1 MNRRF
6 LPLLALPA
14 LLATTKSETA
24 ARLGGTP
31 AEPVFDPSQS
41 RMLFQQNFDTYTT
54 DSLRFPCSTTPAPN
68 RLVDHAIFYCNTSTP
83 WKYDAGVIVG
93 PGHSGNGVQIHYDG
107 VYQETHGVI
116 TTVGTGGALAPTGK
130 AATVVQY
137 WAKFTPDKPGALTTR
152 DAKGVG
158 DAIIQIKNIMLWH
171 DARGESGRFQAHLGH
186 TPATVRCLRAELH
199 DGGWA
204 RLGAG
209 GLRREPAVGPFFKD
223 FANGQWHRWTVLF
236 KPNTSSGSRD
246 GIARVWIDGSLV
258 VRIEKSA
265 CSADVRA
272 NGSPVGGWKSWCT
285 FAELDGL
292 SATKYGIR
300 ALEWGANRTDGS
312 GIAFTMAIDD
322 VKWWV
327 AKS

>member
-14 LLATTKSETA
+14 LLTTTRIETA

-68 RLVDHAIFYCNTSTP
+68 RLVDHAIFYCSASTP

-116 TTVGTGGALAPTGK
+116 TTVGTGRALAPTGK

-137 WAKFTPDKPGALTTR
+137 WAKFTPDKPGTLTTR
-152 DAKGVG
+152 DANGVG
-158 DAIIQIKNIMLWH
+158 NAIIQIKNIMLWH
-171 DARGESGRFQAHLGH
+171 DQNRFQIMTHAHFGCAYGPSYTMLG
-186 TPATVRCLRAELH
+186 VIDQAEVACTS
-199 DGGWA
+199 DQ
-204 RLGAG
+204 
-209 GLRREPAVGPFFKD
+209 PVGPYFKD
-223 FANGQWHRWTVLF
+223 YADGQWHRWTIYY
-236 KPNTSSGSRD
+236 KPNSAQGARD
-246 GIARVWIDGSLV
+246 GVARLWIDGTLIL
-258 VRIEKSA
+258 RIESGA
-265 CSADVRA
+265 CGVT
-272 NGSPVGGWKSWCT
+272 PPGGWKPWCDV
-285 FAELDGL
+285 AELDALYSG
-292 SATKYGIR
+292 SYGVGTV
-300 ALEWGANRTDGS
+300 EWGANRTDQS
-312 GIAFTMAIDD
+312 GIPFTMAIDD

-327 AKS
+327 LKS